1 MTAPLVS
8 IVTATFNAARELPFT
23 VRSIAAQRGAS
34 FEWVVVDG
42 GSSDGTTALLAR
54 NEPLVAR
61 WISEPDRGIYDA
73 WNKGCVLARGDW
85 LLFVGAGD
93 ELVAEDTLARLAPQL
108 AAAHPAHDLVYGKLR
123 YISSLGRRDLDE
135 AGTPWEELRGRWQL
149 GRPALPPHGALFHHR
164 SLFEAGRRFDPRFR
178 IAGDAEFLLRHA
190 MRKPP
195 LFVPLPL
202 LRAPLGGVSMD
213 LRNARAMAREIAAM
227 NRELGIA
234 VPLRHRVAEA
244 LLLAAKVAASRM
256 PGRLGAHAGDLYRRV
271 CGLPERWTVR

>member
-73 WNKGCVLARGDW
+73 WNKGCGLARGDW

-93 ELVAEDTLARLAPQL
+93 ELAAEDTLARMAPQL

-123 YISSLGRRDLDE
+123 YVSAIGRRELDE
-135 AGTPWEELRGRWQL
+135 AGAPWEELRGRWQL

-164 SLFEAGRRFDPRFR
+164 SLFEAGRRFDTRYR

-190 MRKPP
+190 MHKPP

-213 LRNARAMAREIAAM
+213 LRNAREMAREIAAM

-234 VPLRHRVAEA
+234 APLRHRMAEA
-244 LLLAAKVAASRM
+244 FLLAAKVAASRM
-256 PGRLGAHAGDLYRRV
+256 PGRLGAHAGDLYRRF